1 MKIFKLD
8 NYAENGVLSEIG
20 DAEFLAKKFGV
31 ENRIDFSGIISVSPE
46 FLDALLDGQTLE
58 GLDGRILGLND
69 LVSQVLEGWVE
80 RQRKPIINP
89 IKVKKLFAPPKV
101 CRAQPMEYERIEP
114 EGERF
119 TPTRL
124 VKRLRR
130 QLTGYI
136 ESAYPLS
143 DPILV
148 RARRKILD
156 QAKDGHLLAQEPY
169 VESTPKYLG
178 FNGGYKDLGLSGHIE
193 TFFSNLA
200 ETTQEYSDPHS
211 PRTILYPGMY
221 DHQAEAFRNF
231 IRDGKDV
238 IVATGTGSGKT
249 ECFLVPMLGQLYDE
263 AFTRPESFA
272 KSGVRTII
280 LYPMNALVND
290 QLSRLRLLFG
300 DKQVANAFHD
310 LGDGKRHPTFGMY
323 TGRTPYPGPRD
334 TGKDRERVRPLLEYY
349 LSDMDSELRDQL
361 KRLGRFPAKD
371 MEAFYAKH
379 LEGTKKYKSGKK
391 KGSEHTEWNWPKRLH
406 TQPGD
411 RELLTRQEMVKGT
424 GTLPGNCPDILVTNY
439 SMLEY
444 MLMRPFERPIFEQ
457 TSDWLAGAGNQLLLV
472 LDEAHMY
479 RGAKGAEVAFLLRRL
494 QARLGIHDRPNK
506 LRVICTS
513 ASLGS
518 GKDAL
523 ENVRRFAADLTGK
536 TPKTFVTVIGKREV
550 PDKAFPADTATA
562 DILSKIDLDHL
573 HAAASLIDLRETLT
587 PLFDHLGAPCP
598 QCNGE
603 DDLLLHLYNVLKD
616 KPFIN
621 LLLKKTAGEAQAL
634 SVLSDSLFP
643 GHPQQVKATEVL
655 ITLGTIARQQKDE
668 PGLIPTRVHAL
679 FRGLTALYACINPKC
694 PGRQDK
700 PGEHAMLG
708 KLFIEPRVCCDS
720 CGSRVFEMASCRS
733 CGSPYLYAFAR
744 ETGLPNLDF
753 LWGETEGDLQKLE
766 LLPVQP
772 RYEEANEEL
781 RVHLTTGY
789 IDIEHKFPDEEIRSL
804 WIYLN
809 SDHQRVL
816 KYERCAMCQPPGA
829 RTKSRIHDFRT
840 KGEQPFTALIDA
852 QFAEQPPQ
860 KADKR
865 LPNRG
870 RKVLVFSDGRQ
881 KAARLAPAL
890 EFSHARDLFRQVLAL
905 ASEELAKQV
914 SFSGMHLLY
923 PALLW
928 VCNKRGINLF
938 PAPDE
943 SVFQD
948 HLRRAKNKSLVDLI
962 SDFNQGFIPPTKPYA
977 KALFDEITDRYF
989 SLNSL
994 ALATIEEDPLVRS
1007 IFNDFPQVGFSEEE
1021 VQVLF
1026 RSWVRLQLEARRFL
1040 PQGAD
1045 VSKFGDGWEIWERP
1059 DGMASNNQTQLLPR
1073 PFAEYLRKLLGDEN
1087 QAIAVEVWFK
1097 NLVQEKNI
1105 CRLENDLYFLQPQGL
1120 RLVLKLD
1127 AAWLCCKDCGRIH
1140 AQTIGNICPV
1150 CLGEVSGADP
1160 DYLDARNG
1168 YYRQQVQRAIDG
1180 SGLEPF
1186 GLITAEHSA
1195 QLSGQDNQ
1203 EAYSKTEKYELRFQD
1218 IPIGKSGA
1226 SGQHEVPIDVL
1237 SCTTTMEVGIDI
1249 GTLSG
1254 VALRNVP
1261 PHVSNY
1267 QQRAGRA
1274 GRRGRSVASVVTYA
1288 HGTSH
1293 DSYYFENPAKM
1304 ISGDVLAPI
1313 VYIENQ
1319 QVLHRHINAY
1329 LVQRFFHETVT
1340 EGSELYQLFESLGS
1354 VEHFLSQDY
1363 PCSLN
1368 KLESWL
1374 RTNVR
1379 KLQIELTNWV
1389 PTLSFGSGKDIPEV
1403 KETISSSIDTL
1414 LEELY
1419 RTLPVEEFS
1428 RREEIDGVE
1437 REVLERRLEEKLL
1450 TTLVGRAIFPRYA
1463 FPTDVVGFYVSRPK
1477 KKGEPAY
1484 KRTFDYD
1491 PSRDLKI
1498 ALSEYAPGASLTIDK
1513 WRFSSAALFSPYIS
1527 DVNIILEKQQ
1537 SYTSCAVCG
1546 FVSLQESASSA
1557 PCCPCCGNPELFR
1570 QSFITPLGFAP
1581 DINEKREVDKGQSQD
1596 YAGRASRAQLEV
1608 QEPPEKWDFDLY
1620 EGKLSVIAGP
1630 RNLVTVNKGVGDR
1643 GFIVCPDCGRSEAVF
1658 GTGYPNS
1665 VMFRGGV
1672 PRQHFHPLEQGVMCD
1687 GRAAGPFY
1695 FGHSFLTDVILLRV
1709 KVAAPVVC
1717 SIASTAE
1724 RAGRPGQVAL
1734 TSFVEALCL
1743 AASNT
1748 LQIEEGEL
1756 SGNWCPVLGGDGTD
1770 VHVFLYDLLPG
1781 GAGYTKLVRDNLDQV
1796 LDETER
1802 LLSSCTCESSCY
1814 SCIRH
1819 YSNNFLHN
1827 SLDRNL
1833 AYSLVKHLRTGYIP
1847 ELTFLEIKLAL
1858 SPLIDLL
1865 RLQGYVTMQDE
1876 IRNGVKIPLVIRRN
1890 SGEEIWVQV
1899 NHPLVN
1905 DLEIPS
1911 LSRNAAEAAFVEF
1924 CSLDGFM
1931 LRHDL
1936 PNAFAKLHL

>member
-1 MKIFKLD
+1 MKTFKLND
-8 NYAENGVLSEIG
+8 FSDDGVLNEIET
-20 DAEFLAKKFGV
+20 AEFLAKKLGAD
-31 ENRIDFSGIISVSPE
+31 NRLDFSDISSISRE
-46 FLDALLDGQTLE
+46 FVDALLEGQTLE
-58 GLDGRILGLND
+58 GLDGRILGLSD
-69 LVSQVLEGWVE
+69 LISHALEEWVV
-80 RQRKPIINP
+80 RQQKPSVTISKP
-89 IKVKKLFAPPKV
+89 KKKLLVPKL
-101 CRAQPMEYERIEP
+101 CKAEPMEYERAEP

-148 RARRKILD
+148 RARRSILD

-178 FNGGYKDLGLSGHIE
+178 FKGSYKDLGLSDHIAS
-193 TFFSNLA
+193 FFSKLS
-200 ETTQEYSDPHS
+200 ETTQEYADEQS
-211 PRTILYPGMY
+211 PRSILYPGMY
-221 DHQAEAFRNF
+221 DHQADAFRKY
-231 IRDGKDV
+231 IKDGMDV

-263 AFTRPESFA
+263 AYTRPASFA
-272 KSGVRTII
+272 KPGVRTII

-300 DKQVANAFHD
+300 DNSVATAFHE
-310 LGDGKRHPTFGMY
+310 LGNGLRHPTFGMY

-334 TGKDRERVRPLLEYY
+334 ASKDRERVRPLLEYY
-349 LSDMDSELRDQL
+349 MSDMDSELQNQL
-361 KRLGRFPAKD
+361 KRLGRFPAKNLD
-371 MEAFYAKH
+371 AFYAKH
-379 LEGTKKYKSGKK
+379 LEVTKTYKSGKK
-391 KGSEHTEWNWPKRLH
+391 QGGEYIEYNWLKRLH

-411 RELLTRQEMVKGT
+411 RELLTRQEMVRGT
-424 GTLPGNCPDILVTNY
+424 GTNPGNCPDILVTNY

-444 MLMRPFERPIFEQ
+444 MLMRPFERPVFEQ
-457 TSDWLAGAGNQLLLV
+457 TNEWLADEGNQLLLV
-472 LDEAHMY
+472 IDEAHMY

-494 QARLGIHDRPNK
+494 RARLGIHDRPDK

-518 GKDAL
+518 GADAL
-523 ENVRRFAADLTGK
+523 ENVCRFAADLTGK
-536 TPKTFVTVIGKREV
+536 TPKNFVPVVGKREV
-550 PDKAFPADTATA
+550 PTETLPADKLTA
-562 DILSKIDLDHL
+562 DILAAIDLDHL
-573 HAAASLIDLRETLT
+573 HAAASASELKAALT
-587 PLFDHLGAPCP
+587 PFFEHLGAPCP
-598 QCNGE
+598 QCSSE
-603 DDLLLHLYNVLKD
+603 DDLLAHLYNVLKNR
-616 KPFIN
+616 PFVN
-621 LLLKKTAGEAQAL
+621 LLLKETAGEARAL
-634 SVLSDSLFP
+634 STLSDAIFP
-643 GHPQQVKATEVL
+643 AHPNQVKATEVL
-655 ITLGTIARQQKDE
+655 ITLGTIARLQKDE

-679 FRGLTALYACINPKC
+679 FRGLTALYACINPMC
-694 PGRQDK
+694 SGRQDK
-700 PGEHAMLG
+700 PGENAMLG
-708 KLFIEPRVCCDS
+708 KLFIEPRVCCDA
-720 CGSRVFEMASCRS
+720 CGSRVFEMASCRY
-733 CGSPYLYAFAR
+733 CGSPYIYAYAR
-744 ETGLPNLDF
+744 ETDLPSLDF
-753 LWGETEGDLQKLE
+753 LWGETEGDLNKLE
-766 LLPVQP
+766 ILPVQP
-772 RYEEANEEL
+772 RYEEFSEGI

-789 IDIEHKFPDEEIRSL
+789 IDIEHKFPDEEVRSFWL
-804 WIYLN
+804 FLN
-809 SDHQRVL
+809 GDHQRL
-816 KYERCAMCQPPGA
+816 MKYDRCSMCQPPGS

-905 ASEELAKQV
+905 ASEELAKQTT
-914 SFSGMHLLY
+914 SRGMHLLY

-928 VCNKRGINLF
+928 VCNNRGINLF

-948 HLRRAKNKSLVDLI
+948 HLRRSKSKSLSDLI
-962 SDFNQGFIPPTKPYA
+962 SDFNSGFIPPTKPYA

-994 ALATIEEDPLVRS
+994 ALATIEEDPAVRS
-1007 IFNDFPQVGFSEEE
+1007 IFKDFPAVGFSEEE
-1021 VQVLF
+1021 VQVVF

-1045 VSKFGDGWEIWERP
+1045 VSKFADAWEIWERP
-1059 DGMASNNQTQLLPR
+1059 DGMASNNNAQLFPR
-1073 PFAEYLRKLLGDEN
+1073 PFSDYLRKLLPDEN
-1087 QAIAVEVWFK
+1087 YAVSVEAWFK
-1097 NLVQEKNI
+1097 RLVQEKSV
-1105 CRLENDLYFLQPQGL
+1105 CRLENDLYFLQPL
-1120 RLVLKLD
+1120 NLSLVLKLD

-1140 AQTIGNICPV
+1140 AQTVGNVCPA
-1150 CLGEVSGADP
+1150 CLGDVSVADI

-1180 SGLEPF
+1180 TGLEPF

-1195 QLSGQDNQ
+1195 QLSGQDDQ

-1218 IPIGKSGA
+1218 IPIGKSA
-1226 SGQHEVPIDVL
+1226 SSGQSEVPIDVL

-1249 GTLSG
+1249 GTLCG

-1274 GRRGRSVASVVTYA
+1274 GRRGRSVASVITYA

-1304 ISGDVLAPI
+1304 ISGEVLSPVI
-1313 VYIENQ
+1313 YIENQ
-1319 QVLHRHINAY
+1319 KVLHRHINAY
-1329 LVQRFFHETVT
+1329 LVQRFFHETVV
-1340 EGSELYQLFESLGS
+1340 EGSDLYQLFESLGS
-1354 VEHFLSQDY
+1354 VEQFLSDSY
-1363 PCSLN
+1363 ACSLSKLEDWLKSNAN
-1368 KLESWL
+1368 KLQS
-1374 RTNVR
+1374 
-1379 KLQIELTNWV
+1379 ELMDWA
-1389 PTLSFGSGKDIPEV
+1389 PAFSFGSDKVVVDV
-1403 KETISSSIDTL
+1403 KNTISSAITSLVT
-1414 LEELY
+1414 ELHQA
-1419 RTLPVEEFS
+1419 LPVMEFPK
-1428 RREEIDGVE
+1428 REEMEGVE

-1450 TTLVGRAIFPRYA
+1450 ATLVGRAIFPRYA
-1463 FPTDVVGFYVSRPK
+1463 FPTDVVGFWVSRPK
-1477 KKGEPAY
+1477 KKGDPAY
-1484 KRTFDYD
+1484 KRSFDYD
-1491 PSRDLKI
+1491 PSRDLKM

-1513 WRFSSAALFSPYIS
+1513 WRFNSAALFSPYIS
-1527 DVNIILEKQQ
+1527 DMNIILEKAQ
-1537 SYTSCAVCG
+1537 SYTSCAACG

-1557 PCCPCCGNPELFR
+1557 SSCPCCGNLELFR
-1570 QSFITPLGFAP
+1570 QSFITPQGFAP
-1581 DINEKREVDKGQSQD
+1581 DINEKREVDKGQAQD
-1596 YAGRASRAQLEV
+1596 FAGRASRAQLEV
-1608 QEPPEKWDFDLY
+1608 QEPPDTWDFELY
-1620 EGKLSVIAGP
+1620 DGRLSVIAGP
-1630 RNLVTVNKGVGDR
+1630 RNLVTVNKGIGDR
-1643 GFIVCPDCGRSEAVF
+1643 GFIVCPNCGRSEAVF
-1658 GTGYPNS
+1658 GAGYPNS
-1665 VMFRGGV
+1665 VMFKGGV
-1672 PRQHFHPLEQGVMCD
+1672 PRQHYHPLEQGIMCD
-1687 GRAAGPFY
+1687 GRAVGPYY

-1709 KVAAPVVC
+1709 KVSEPVVC
-1717 SIASTAE
+1717 SIAATAE
-1724 RAGRPGQVAL
+1724 RSGRPGQVAL

-1756 SGNWCPVLGGDGTD
+1756 SGNWCPVLGGDGND

-1781 GAGYTKLVRDNLDQV
+1781 GAGYTKLVRDNLGKV

-1833 AYSLVKHLRTGYIP
+1833 AYSLLKHLRTGFIP
-1847 ELTFLEIKLAL
+1847 ELSADEVKMAL

-1865 RLQGYVTMQDE
+1865 RLQGYETAQNEVRSGA
-1876 IRNGVKIPLVIRRN
+1876 IIPLIIRRN
-1890 SGEEIWVQV
+1890 GGEEIWVQV

-1905 DLEIPS
+1905 DLSIPS
-1911 LSRNAAEAAFVEF
+1911 LARDAAQEAFVEF